1 MVKKTKHGR
10 VSNGSGWG
18 RSSCDECDEST
29 NGKEVILIYYP
40 LEDHVERYDVTCF
53 LKKNPRHRVRY
64 EIVMAIMA
72 VNGVPE
78 AFRGNGCNLCEQ
90 STEGEDVLV
99 SYVQKREP
107 VLENSLA
114 TSPALWA
121 KTKCEVRL
129 MYISVQDEKRF
140 LPDKGPK
147 QGPLFFGHR

>member
-78 AFRGNGCNLCEQ
+78 AFQGNGCNLCEQ

-99 SYVQKREP
+99 SYVQKKG
-107 VLENSLA
+107 A
-114 TSPALWA
+114 SPR
-121 KTKCEVRL
+121 K
-129 MYISVQDEKRF
+129 
-140 LPDKGPK
+140 
-147 QGPLFFGHR
+147 FFGHLSCFMGEDEVRSAPDVHISTR